1 MLPIKRLFDYLN
13 VLLYDNRCF
22 LLIIRLKRF
31 LALFYFKKL
40 FLIEFHTL
48 FLIINLIVKKEQTLN
63 EPEDLCNVCSKNI
76 RVKIPFVFFPLEF
89 KKTFV
94 NYTRINYWQIFII
107 STLQKLK
114 TKKRLIH
121 LRSTRRQMR
130 RPLIFYVIII

>member
-1 MLPIKRLFDYLN
+1 MLPIKGLFDYLS
-13 VLLYDNRCF
+13 VLLYDNHCF

-31 LALFYFKKL
+31 LTICYFNKL
-40 FLIEFHTL
+40 FLIEFHML

-76 RVKIPFVFFPLEF
+76 RVKIPFVFFSLEF
-89 KKTFV
+89 KKIFV

-114 TKKRLIH
+114 TPHLSSHSTKTNETSAYFLCNNYLI
-121 LRSTRRQMR
+121 
-130 RPLIFYVIII
+130 